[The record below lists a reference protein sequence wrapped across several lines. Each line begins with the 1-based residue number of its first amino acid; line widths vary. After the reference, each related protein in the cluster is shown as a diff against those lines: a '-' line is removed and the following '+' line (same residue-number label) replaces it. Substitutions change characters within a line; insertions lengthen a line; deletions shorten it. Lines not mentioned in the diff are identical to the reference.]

1 MSPRPGDDDKEIVE
15 ANVVVDDDECGWRK
29 SRTCKTKA
37 TKLDIIR
44 SATRTV
50 IIVLEV
56 RGDTGVAWIIFMV
69 MGGGAGEQ
77 TKNEQ
82 NNEPNKCNHTEI
94 IRN

>member
-1 MSPRPGDDDKEIVE
+1 MSPRPGDDDNEIVE
-15 ANVVVDDDECGWRK
+15 ANVVDDDDECGWRK

-69 MGGGAGEQ
+69 MVVGRE
-77 TKNEQ
+77 
-82 NNEPNKCNHTEI
+82 
-94 IRN
+94 

>member
-1 MSPRPGDDDKEIVE
+1 MLLFIRCGTDVMVSPRPGDDDTEIVE
-15 ANVVVDDDECGWRK
+15 ANVVVDDECGWRK

-69 MGGGAGEQ
+69 MGGGASMNQ
-77 TKNEQ
+77 KRTK
-82 NNEPNKCNHTEI
+82 
-94 IRN
+94 